1 MTMIDKLPGELDA
14 QSGVHADHG
23 AVLGVDVGWSE
34 KKATTGLCL
43 IEWINWEVSLGC
55 CEARADEDDRRNKL
69 DRLIQGRK
77 LLAVGIDGPLIPGL
91 RIVKEYRA
99 ADALLSRGRFQRRG
113 KAGPTNGGSGPKLHN
128 HATQLAKLIINTHN
142 VRPATYPYRIH
153 DKAVVEAFPNA
164 FLSVLHPD
172 EGFPL
177 NPEVKRRWTDTLF
190 PLVKEQLR
198 QLLMGLLPQHKTRF
212 CLDDIQGH
220 ERIAA
225 FLCALTAL
233 CVAVARCVAVGDR
246 RLGYIVLPPLE
257 HWGASIAGNSKWARD
272 ALRDNYTSVR
282 DRFTDSDVYKDN
294 ELWRP

>member
-1 MTMIDKLPGELDA
+1 MIDKLPGELDA

-43 IEWINWEVSLGC
+43 IEWTNLGVSLEC
-55 CEARADEDDRRNKL
+55 CEARSDEDDRRDKL

-77 LLAVGIDGPLIPGL
+77 LLAVGIDGPLIPRLG
-91 RIVKEYRA
+91 IVKEYRA
-99 ADALLSRGRFQRRG
+99 ADAFLSRGRFQRRG

-128 HATQLAKLIINTHN
+128 HATQLAKLIINTRN
-142 VRPATYPYRIH
+142 VGPATYPYRIH

-172 EGFPL
+172 EGFPTK
-177 NPEVKRRWTDTLF
+177 PKVKRRWTDTLF
-190 PLVKEQLR
+190 PLVKQELW
-198 QLLMGLLPQHKTRF
+198 QLLRGLLPQHKACF
-212 CLDDIQGH
+212 SLDDIHGH
-220 ERIAA
+220 EDRAS

-233 CVAVARCVAVGDR
+233 CVAVARCVAVGNR

-257 HWGASIAGNSKWARD
+257 HWGASIAGNGKWARD
-272 ALRDNYTSVR
+272 TLRHNYTSVR